1 MVFQSLRV
9 HCHIPDVEFV
19 TNVTNGICVKD
30 FWARVK
36 LCETGQT
43 QAKVFTKLLG

>member
-1 MVFQSLRV
+1 M
-9 HCHIPDVEFV
+9 PDVEFV

-43 QAKVFTKLLG
+43 QAKVFTKLLE